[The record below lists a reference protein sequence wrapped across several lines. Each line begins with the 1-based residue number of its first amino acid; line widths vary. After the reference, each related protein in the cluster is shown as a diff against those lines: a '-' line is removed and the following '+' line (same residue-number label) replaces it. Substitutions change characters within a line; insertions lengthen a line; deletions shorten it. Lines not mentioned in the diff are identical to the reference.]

1 VDGKTVDGKEC
12 AAMTTQ
18 ARVVPKQEWHDFLEQ
33 LTKDHERDRVTI
45 EVVGEEVGDQ
55 FEGTALPLDNIEY
68 DFKDNLMVV
77 AVGDDGGGSPVV
89 LRHFVRNPE
98 KVFFE
103 PELGH
108 GAWAL
113 DLVSRDGS
121 QTIVTGL
128 PQP

>member
-1 VDGKTVDGKEC
+1 MSTE
-12 AAMTTQ
+12 

-33 LTKDHERDRVTI
+33 LTKDHEQDRVTI
-45 EVVGEEVGDQ
+45 EVVGEELGDQ
-55 FEGTALPLDNIEY
+55 FEGTALSLDNIEY
-68 DFKDNLMVV
+68 DYKDNVMVV
-77 AVGDDGGGSPVV
+77 AVGELGGGPSVV
-89 LRHFVRNPE
+89 LRHFVRDPE
-98 KVFFE
+98 RVLFE

-121 QTIVTGL
+121 QTIVMAL